1 MKGSIVRNKS
11 VVILVLVCGFL
22 MSIVIMDKTSAESKA
37 KFQQAPKIAV
47 VNVRYILQTSKKYT
61 EFMTQMQSDVEK
73 IQADLKALNEEIQK
87 DGKALETRVKGSSDY
102 LDMTRKLMEKEAN
115 LEAKKEFEKNLMSLR
130 EKQWT
135 EGMYEKISESI
146 KDLAVAKGI
155 SIVLDGNAD
164 LTREIPAMNSKELVL
179 TIRTR
184 KVMYYEE
191 TVDMTDEV
199 LAAVDAK

>member
-11 VVILVLVCGFL
+11 IVVLVLVCAFL

-37 KFQQAPKIAV
+37 KFQQSPKIAV

-61 EFMTQMQSDVEK
+61 EFMAQMQSDVEK
-73 IQADLKALNEEIQK
+73 IQADLKALSEEIKK
-87 DGKALETRVKGSSDY
+87 DEKALETRVKGSSDY

-115 LEAKKEFEKNLMSLR
+115 LEAKKEFEKNLMALR

-135 EGMYEKISESI
+135 EGMYENISEKI
-146 KDLAVAKGI
+146 KELAVAKDI

-164 LTREIPAMNSKELVL
+164 LSREIPAMNTKELVL

-184 KVMYYEE
+184 KVMYYNE
-191 TVDMTDEV
+191 TVDLTDEV